1 MSINITFMHSN
12 FKKIKFTMN
21 FLAHEYLSKHHKG
34 VRVGNFLGD
43 FIRKIEQ
50 GKYPEQV
57 LIGIE
62 LHKKIDQFT
71 DSHELVHESKR
82 LLHPRQGKYSSV
94 LLDIYYDYFLAKNWS
109 KFSDQPL
116 KEFATSVYDDF
127 WELREF
133 FPEKVVDFLPAMR
146 EQDWFYNYQ
155 SYWGI
160 NKALQSIAK
169 RAKYSNT
176 IQNSLQDLKE
186 LESELEE
193 KFLIFFSELEKMAF
207 DFLAK
212 HNL

>member
-1 MSINITFMHSN
+1 
-12 FKKIKFTMN
+12 MN
-21 FLAHEYLSKHHKG
+21 FLAHEYLSKEHKE

-43 FIRKIEQ
+43 FIRKIEP
-50 GKYPEQV
+50 GKYPEKV

-62 LHKKIDQFT
+62 LHKKIDEFT

-109 KFSDQPL
+109 KFSDEPL
-116 KEFATSVYDDF
+116 KDFATSVYDDF

-133 FPEKVVDFLPAMR
+133 FPEKVTRFLPMMR

-155 SYWGI
+155 FYWGI
-160 NKALQSIAK
+160 GKALQSIAR
-169 RAKYSNT
+169 RAKFSNT
-176 IQNSLQDLKE
+176 IQNSLQDLQE
-186 LESELEE
+186 LEIELEE
-193 KFLIFFSELEKMAF
+193 KFLLFFEELRKMAF
-207 DFLAK
+207 DFLAE